1 MRDIDT
7 IRPLIADDDF
17 QTLVTLRNEIL
28 GAFEHGQVFRTR
40 TEMEVSVL
48 NDVKRPTPDAKYWQ
62 AVREQRVMFSELI
75 NLSYEYRKVKVELA
89 KAQRSLDNWEGD
101 DLDRE
106 LVQIEADRL
115 IWTIKQQERVA
126 HDRIRELREWAD
138 IKAKLLPEMT
148 CGTEDP
154 GEHQLVSYGIGWLRE
169 IQAGGLET
177 GSQPERINLMAKA
190 DAVLKLAA
198 EKGVLDKVLKDFAP
212 KFVRGLSKSGIGG
225 EAWQQYTLESQKTK
239 PERA

>member
-148 CGTEDP
+148 CGTEHP

-169 IQAGGLET
+169 IQAGCLDT
-177 GSQPERINLMAKA
+177 GSQPERSNLMAKA
-190 DAVLKLAA
+190 DAVPQLA
-198 EKGVLDKVLKDFAP
+198 G
-212 KFVRGLSKSGIGG
+212 
-225 EAWQQYTLESQKTK
+225 
-239 PERA
+239 